1 MARPRARLIELLAE
15 RFPERNEKALYAAV
29 LRGEVS
35 VDGEKALKPGALV
48 STVAELAL
56 RPLPP
61 YVSRGGEKLARALA
75 AWGID
80 CRGLVFLDAGCS
92 TGGFTDCLLAR
103 GAAAVIAVDVGPNTL
118 AWSLRTDPR
127 VIVREGT
134 NVMSLRPGDLS
145 PRPHAAVADLSF
157 RSLRGAAPRILG
169 LASLGWGIFLLKPQF
184 EWRDPPA
191 EFRGV
196 IEEAPR
202 ARQIAAELLEELA
215 AEGVRAWGAVASP
228 IRGRRGNR
236 ELLVLLAADGA
247 EPPARPG
254 LDLGNLFS
262 E

>member
-1 MARPRARLIELLAE
+1 MARQRARLIELLAG
-15 RFPERNEKALYAAV
+15 RFPGRTEKQLYAAV
-29 LRGEVS
+29 LRGEVT

-48 STVAELAL
+48 STDAQLAL
-56 RPLPP
+56 RCSRP
-61 YVSRGGEKLARALA
+61 YVSRGGEKLARALD

-92 TGGFTDCLLAR
+92 TGGFTDCLLTR

-134 NVMSLRPGDLS
+134 NVMSLHPDDLS
-145 PRPHAAVADLSF
+145 PRPDAAVADLSF
-157 RSLRGAAPRILG
+157 RSLRGAASRILG
-169 LASLGWGIFLLKPQF
+169 LTALGWGIFLLKPQF
-184 EWRDPPA
+184 EWREPPA
-191 EFRGV
+191 GFRGV
-196 IEEAPR
+196 VEEAPQ
-202 ARQIAAELLEELA
+202 ARQIALGLLGDLA
-215 AEGVRAWGAVASP
+215 VEGVRAWGAVQSP

-254 LDLGNLFS
+254 LDLETLFS